1 MKTEWKTF
9 LEKVG
14 ALVENGYALH
24 FGNPIRE
31 LKVINTGSII
41 ADLSHYGL
49 IAVQGE
55 DASEFLQGQFS
66 NDLNEISEKHSQLNG
81 MCNPKGRMLAIF
93 RVFQRGDT
101 YYLRL
106 PQELLEETIKKLRM
120 YVLRSKVTLEDATDT
135 FTRMGLSG
143 PTSDTQ
149 LKDVLGQIPETID
162 DALLLDNQTIIRI
175 PGVNPR
181 FEIIGEIENIQKL
194 WNKLDVHSAPVGADA
209 WASIDIL
216 AGIPTIYKETKEMFV
231 PQFLNFDIVGG
242 INFKKGCYTGQEIV
256 ARMHYLGKLK
266 QRMYLAQ
273 VSSKEK
279 PQPGTSLFAKDGNNQ
294 QSIGNVVYSRPSP
307 EGHYD
312 LLAVIKTSNIGKHSI
327 VLGDADGPEID
338 IKELPYSLENSS
350 LEPTEIKNN

>member
-9 LEKVG
+9 LENAG
-14 ALVENGYALH
+14 AMIENGYVLN
-24 FGNPIRE
+24 FGNPSRE

-41 ADLSHYGL
+41 ADLSHIGL
-49 IAVQGE
+49 IAVYG
-55 DASEFLQGQFS
+55 DDTTEFLQGQFT

-135 FTRMGLSG
+135 FVRIGLSG
-143 PTSDTQ
+143 PNSENQ

-162 DALLLDNQTIIRI
+162 GVLQLDNQTIMRI
-175 PGVNPR
+175 PGINPR
-181 FEIIGEIENIQKL
+181 FEIAGEIDNIQKL
-194 WNKLDVHSAPVGADA
+194 WSKLDVHSAPVGADA
-209 WASIDIL
+209 WASIDVL
-216 AGIPTIYKETKEMFV
+216 AGIPTIYKETRDMFV
-231 PQFLNFDIVGG
+231 PQMVNFDIVGG

-273 VSSKEK
+273 VSTKEK
-279 PQPGTSLFAKDGNNQ
+279 PQPGTALYAKDSANE
-294 QSIGNVVYSRPSP
+294 QSIGNIVYSRPSP

-312 LLAVIKTSNIGKHSI
+312 LLAVIKKDNIGKHSI
-327 VLGDADGPEID
+327 AVGATEGPEIL
-338 IKELPYSLENSS
+338 IKELPYSLEP
-350 LEPTEIKNN
+350 LESAE